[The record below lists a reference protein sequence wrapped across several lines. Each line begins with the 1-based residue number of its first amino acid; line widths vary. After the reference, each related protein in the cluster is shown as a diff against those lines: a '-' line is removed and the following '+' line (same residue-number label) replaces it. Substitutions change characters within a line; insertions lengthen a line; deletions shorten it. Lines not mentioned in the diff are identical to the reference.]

1 VYEAIK
7 IILPFGLELMT
18 PQKWSWVGFRR
29 TCSGFSRKKTW
40 IGRSI
45 IILIVLS
52 LVIISSEVS
61 VHSQELDTFPKW
73 SRVEIEFTGPS
84 SLGMGS
90 PNPFQ
95 IQVDVTFTGPAS
107 QVFTVPAFYDGDGAG
122 GLDGDIWKVRFSPN
136 IAGTWTY
143 ITSSTEGSL
152 NGLNGT
158 FLVSDTNGCQTTVP
172 GGLPNFACVGR
183 LEYTG
188 EHYLKFAEGP
198 YWLKGGIN
206 EPEDFLDPEVNAG
219 FGNKHAAIDYLAGT
233 GINSMYLMLTNI
245 DGDRRNIWPWV
256 GNTQDEAKL
265 NHERFDVAKLEDWEN
280 TFTYIQQKG
289 LVLHIVFEDDS
300 AWIGFNRSMYYR
312 EIVARFGHHN
322 GLYWN
327 LAEEYNEVYS
337 ADQMKDYAQ
346 ILSNLDPYDHPITVH
361 QQGGLNNWDP
371 FVGDSRFD
379 LTSFQTGDSPQN
391 SPAVDWFAK
400 VENSSRTIPVAF
412 DESTRNLTSDERD
425 MFRHIAW
432 SIYTGGANFEVY
444 TRLLGSSYLNF
455 DLILEDLARARKYI
469 DDLSFW
475 EMRPK
480 NELLLSGEGYVFTQS
495 GETYLVYLPDGG
507 SISLDLSGSES
518 VFDAEWF
525 NPRSG
530 AIQSI
535 GFVSGGAPYAISAP
549 DSLDW
554 VLLLKVVSPPQIIS
568 TPLTQGTVGQL
579 YQYDVDA
586 SGDPIPTFDFVSAPQ
601 GMTIETRS
609 GLIKWVPASN
619 GEYAVEVQAE
629 NAAGS
634 DSQNFTLKI
643 IQPPTPTSKATIEPT
658 PSKTPPPDIADI
670 FIYIPVAQK

>member
-1 VYEAIK
+1 
-7 IILPFGLELMT
+7 M
-18 PQKWSWVGFRR
+18 SWVGFRR
-29 TCSGFSRKKTW
+29 TSSGFSRKKTW

-52 LVIISSEVS
+52 LVIISSDVS
-61 VHSQELDTFPKW
+61 VHSQGLVTFPKW
-73 SRVEIEFTGPS
+73 SKVEIQFTGPS

-95 IQVDVTFTGPAS
+95 IEMDVTFTGPTS
-107 QVFTVPAFYDGDGAG
+107 QIFTVPGFYDGDGAG

-136 IAGTWTY
+136 TAGTWTY
-143 ITSSTEGSL
+143 LTSSTEGSL

-158 FLVSDTNGCQTTVP
+158 FLVSNTSGCQTTMP
-172 GGLPNFACVGR
+172 GGLLNFACVGR

-188 EHYLKFAEGP
+188 EHYLKFTEGP
-198 YWLKGGIN
+198 YWLKGGVN
-206 EPEDFLDPEVNAG
+206 EPEDFLVPEVNAG
-219 FGNKHAAIDYLAGT
+219 FGSKFAAVDYLAGT
-233 GINSMYLMLTNI
+233 GINSMYLMLTNV
-245 DGDRRNIWPWV
+245 DGDRRNLWPWV

-300 AWIGFNRSMYYR
+300 AWTGFNRSMYYR

-327 LAEEYNEVYS
+327 LAEEYNEAYS

-379 LTSFQTGDSPQN
+379 LTSFQTGNSSQN
-391 SPAVDWFAK
+391 GPAVDWFTK

-412 DESTRNLTSDERD
+412 DESTRNLTTAERD

-444 TRLLGSSYLNF
+444 TRLLGSSYLDF

-480 NELLLSGEGYVFTQS
+480 NELLLSGEGYVFTQLD
-495 GETYLVYLPDGG
+495 ETYLVYLLDGG
-507 SISLDLSGSES
+507 SISLILSGSES
-518 VFDAEWF
+518 IFDAEWF

-535 GFVSGGAPYAISAP
+535 GYVFGGAPYAFSAP

-554 VLLLKVVSPPQIIS
+554 VLLLNVDQLSPPQIIS
-568 TPLTQGTVGQL
+568 TPPTQGTVDQL
-579 YQYDVDA
+579 YLYDVDVN
-586 SGDPIPTFDFVSAPQ
+586 GFPMPTFNFVSTPL
-601 GMTIETRS
+601 GMTINPTS
-609 GLIKWVPASN
+609 GLIEWVPASN
-619 GEYAVEVQAE
+619 GEYVVDVQAE

-634 DSQNFTLKI
+634 DSQKFTLMVV
-643 IQPPTPTSKATIEPT
+643 QPPSPTSKPTIEPIPT
-658 PSKTPPPDIADI
+658 KKPPPNSVDN
-670 FIYIPVAQK
+670 FIYLPVAQK